1 MGIKLDSVRPWGR
14 NLKEYCKMF
23 NLEALPPKLLDL
35 ASGPAAFNAQVTD
48 KGGKVTSLDPI
59 YQLTKAEIE
68 QSIAQT
74 KEDIA
79 LSIRGSMGDFIWDQ
93 YASLDNL
100 IATRLQAM
108 AEFLKDY
115 EQGKAQGRYLAGT
128 VLDLP
133 FSDQSFD
140 LCLCSHFLFL
150 YSEQLDLD
158 FHQKAMAEITRVA
171 SETRIY
177 PLVDLEGNRSKHL
190 DEIMAGLK
198 EEGLTVE
205 IKPTEYRFQKGAT
218 EYLSITH

>member
-1 MGIKLDSVRPWGR
+1 
-14 NLKEYCKMF
+14 MF

-35 ASGPAAFNAQVTD
+35 ASGPAAFNTQVTD

-59 YQLTKAEIE
+59 YQLSKAEIE

-79 LSIRGSMGDFIWDQ
+79 LSIKNSMGDFIWDQ

-115 EQGKAQGRYLAGT
+115 EQGKAQGRYIAGT

-133 FSDQSFD
+133 FSDRSFD

-150 YSEQLDLD
+150 YSEQLDLY

-190 DEIMAGLK
+190 NEIMSGLK